1 MDREKKIQEQ
11 EKRIRDLEKQL
22 GKKSALDEHKRF
34 MVLERL
40 AKLKSRPRTPG
51 QKEGHIGIT
60 RRKPAQIDRVVE
72 QTLKQCPDCCQKL
85 SASQEIVEHVQE
97 DLVPAR
103 AQVTCF
109 KKHRYYC
116 KRCEKLVTA
125 PCAAEEIPHS
135 YVEPNV
141 LIQALILKY
150 HHGLPFNKIRD
161 VFKGLNGFEISEG
174 ALS

>member
-1 MDREKKIQEQ
+1 METITIKFAEKSREELIQDIFDREKKIQEQ

-72 QTLKQCPDCCQKL
+72 
-85 SASQEIVEHVQE
+85 
-97 DLVPAR
+97 
-103 AQVTCF
+103 
-109 KKHRYYC
+109 
-116 KRCEKLVTA
+116 
-125 PCAAEEIPHS
+125 
-135 YVEPNV
+135 
-141 LIQALILKY
+141 
-150 HHGLPFNKIRD
+150 
-161 VFKGLNGFEISEG
+161 
-174 ALS
+174 